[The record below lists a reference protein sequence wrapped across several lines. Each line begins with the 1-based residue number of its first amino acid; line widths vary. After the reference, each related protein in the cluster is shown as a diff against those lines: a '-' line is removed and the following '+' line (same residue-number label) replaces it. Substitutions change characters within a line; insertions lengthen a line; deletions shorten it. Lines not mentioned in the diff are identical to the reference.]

1 MNSVLFPQQLIEIK
15 DFLQQQ
21 NLLLSQT
28 TRDGRVNSAFNED
41 EIVALIDQHFAIRR
55 PKICDWFD
63 FAFENDGIFYPVNIK
78 VSTTETADNLNCKLG
93 IYYALTGKIPDFKNG
108 IAWDKYFKKLKEN
121 ICENNQDYYF
131 LIVNKENTTDIFLS
145 SLKTITQLVPNG
157 NNLPFQA
164 CWNDNRN
171 PINRNYQ
178 QAQKFILSIFGQSL
192 KLRANAYLSFKEYF
206 AEYV

>member
-145 SLKTITQLVPNG
+145 SLKTITQLVPNVIIY
-157 NNLPFQA
+157 PFKHVGMIIEI
-164 CWNDNRN
+164 R
-171 PINRNYQ
+171 
-178 QAQKFILSIFGQSL
+178 
-192 KLRANAYLSFKEYF
+192 
-206 AEYV
+206 